1 MYSDGHHSHLRR
13 HFTGR
18 TCSLHLAATTARAVE
33 LALQRAAQALQEGRL
48 ITPTEAM
55 AVALGV
61 DRDKETLFS
70 LARSVAW
77 ETGGDQNDILCRLGE
92 KYPDFS

>member
-1 MYSDGHHSHLRR
+1 MDDYHPHHRR

-18 TCSLHLAATTARAVE
+18 TCSLHLDQVTAQATE
-33 LALQRAAQALQEGRL
+33 IALQRAAQALHEGRL
-48 ITPTEAM
+48 LNPTEAM

-61 DRDKETLFS
+61 DRDKETLYS

-77 ETGGDQNDILCRLGE
+77 ETGGDLNDILCRLGE